1 MQLTLPALLGGAVTG
16 AGLLILLGWA
26 TGIESLRSIVPGF
39 IVTLPNTAVAFV
51 FGGAALLLLRSGD
64 VPETQRRGGLACGG
78 LVLAIGGLSFLE
90 RTFGLDFGIDLLLF
104 ADAVRAYPYLPPG
117 QMATNTALGFVLAGA
132 ALVLLAHEGVGRSW
146 PREVVATTGL
156 VIAALAIVGH
166 MFGAEPLYA
175 VDRHTGMAPLTALC
189 LALLQGGILAARP
202 QRGGAALL
210 MGRDRAASLVRR
222 LLAVT
227 ILVPLL
233 TGWLWLLGQ
242 EAALFSRA
250 GGMTLLTI
258 VTIVVLV
265 VVVLQSGRVLRRTD
279 LEREALLLRE
289 RELRAMAE
297 TERSAAEEA
306 RRSAEA
312 ASRVKTEFLATMSH
326 ELRTPLNAIIGYAG
340 LMQEGIG
347 GPLPQ
352 VQRDRLTR
360 IHLSAQHLLALINDV
375 LSLARLDAG
384 AEQVEAAT
392 IDVARLV
399 RECGAMTEPLF
410 LQQGLRFSVV
420 APAQLSITTDADRL
434 RQIVLNLL
442 SNAAKFT
449 GEGEVT
455 LHLMHDAARG
465 VAVISVTDTGPGI
478 EDDHH
483 ERIFDAFWQVDMNP
497 TRRHGGTG
505 LGLSVSRKLARLL
518 GGELRVSSA
527 IGGGST
533 FSLELPA
540 SRTP

>member
-1 MQLTLPALLGGAVTG
+1 
-16 AGLLILLGWA
+16 
-26 TGIESLRSIVPGF
+26 
-39 IVTLPNTAVAFV
+39 
-51 FGGAALLLLRSGD
+51 
-64 VPETQRRGGLACGG
+64 
-78 LVLAIGGLSFLE
+78 
-90 RTFGLDFGIDLLLF
+90 
-104 ADAVRAYPYLPPG
+104 
-117 QMATNTALGFVLAGA
+117 
-132 ALVLLAHEGVGRSW
+132 
-146 PREVVATTGL
+146 
-156 VIAALAIVGH
+156 
-166 MFGAEPLYA
+166 
-175 VDRHTGMAPLTALC
+175 
-189 LALLQGGILAARP
+189 
-202 QRGGAALL
+202 
-210 MGRDRAASLVRR
+210 
-222 LLAVT
+222 
-227 ILVPLL
+227 
-233 TGWLWLLGQ
+233 
-242 EAALFSRA
+242 
-250 GGMTLLTI
+250 
-258 VTIVVLV
+258 
-265 VVVLQSGRVLRRTD
+265 
-279 LEREALLLRE
+279 
-289 RELRAMAE
+289 
-297 TERSAAEEA
+297 
-306 RRSAEA
+306 
-312 ASRVKTEFLATMSH
+312 MSH